1 MNREEVLAGW
11 LSLLQLILSKNRH
24 HLQKIDIHLFGIGK
38 FEETLIAKFDQLA
51 ELRNGI
57 RHSRAVDTQ
66 HQLYGLRQWRLTPL
80 ALMRSA
86 T

>member
-57 RHSRAVDTQ
+57 RHSVQSTRDIICMA
-66 HQLYGLRQWRLTPL
+66 YGNGV
-80 ALMRSA
+80 
-86 T
+86 